1 MLNLFRH
8 NRAVRQAYQCYD
20 RLDYAQAAVH
30 FRRACTLLPG
40 SWEAHF
46 GLGVATKWLC
56 DWDESIQASRRA
68 AKLREDFAGSWWNIG
83 IAATA
88 LGLWKEAREAWN
100 KAGVK
105 VEVSDAPL
113 EMKLGRV
120 PIRLK
125 TTNNEVVWCDRLDP
139 ARAKIINVPT
149 AGSLHRC
156 GDLLLTDG
164 EPSGSRWNGDREVP
178 VFNELQILQASNLG
192 LFVVVVEHASNV
204 EIDALVQL
212 HSNELRIE
220 DWSTIRMLCR
230 QCSEGRPHD
239 HHDEEHRVSSETQP
253 TRKIAFAA
261 ASEERVR
268 VTLTAWSTPDRVKI
282 SSIECLMQPQV
293 YR

>member
-1 MLNLFRH
+1 MFNFFRH
-8 NRAVRQAYQCYD
+8 NRAISQAYHCYD
-20 RLDYAQAAVH
+20 RLEYAQAAAH
-30 FRRACTLLPG
+30 FRRACLLLPS

-46 GLGVATKWLC
+46 GLGVAAKWLC

-68 AKLREDFAGSWWNIG
+68 AKLREDFVGSWWNIG

-88 LGLWKEAREAWN
+88 LGFWKEAREAWN

-139 ARAKIINVPT
+139 ARAKIISVPT
-149 AGSLHRC
+149 ADSLRRC

-164 EPSGSRWNGDREVP
+164 EPSGSRWNGDRDVP
-178 VFNELQILQASNLG
+178 VFNELQILQASSLG
-192 LFVVVVEHASNV
+192 LFVAVVEHASNAQ
-204 EIDALVQL
+204 IDALVQL
-212 HSNELRIE
+212 HSNELQIE
-220 DWSTIRMLCR
+220 DWSTVRMLCR
-230 QCSEGRPHD
+230 QCSEGRPHE
-239 HHDEEHRVSSETQP
+239 HHDQDQRLSSEVRP
-253 TRKIAFAA
+253 TRQIAFAA

-268 VTLTAWSTPDRVKI
+268 DALMAWSTSERVKM
-282 SSIECLMQPQV
+282 SPIECLVLPQAPL
-293 YR
+293 